1 MMFWC
6 KSATCMDF
14 LSHGILLKEG
24 IQEPVFASQKRPRFL
39 YRVVGHWIAA
49 GARLIPRCLLRGE
62 RGVWHFQWQKLGFGR
77 LGSPQLW
84 DHTISLYVFGRLT
97 NPGYRPLI
105 NWHDP
110 PRTPIQVSLIS
121 TILEC
126 EFKILVH
133 ASKCWFQTCSTC
145 NTLQETNSQPPS
157 SARVFESMLM
167 WDMLLSGDI

>member
-1 MMFWC
+1 M
-6 KSATCMDF
+6 
-14 LSHGILLKEG
+14 HGFSFSWHFIERRNPRTGFCVTKTTTFSLPGRWSLDSSRCA
-24 IQEPVFASQKRPRFL
+24 VDSQVPL
-39 YRVVGHWIAA
+39 A
-49 GARLIPRCLLRGE
+49 GRE
-62 RGVWHFQWQKLGFGR
+62 GVWHFQWQKLGFGR